1 MFNKI
6 KFIILFF
13 LYNNNE
19 IKYDI
24 YKFSYIKKKKIT
36 NNIGRRNEKKNYWF
50 ESRKSIRVNKT

>member
-24 YKFSYIKKKKIT
+24 YKFSYIKKKK
-36 NNIGRRNEKKNYWF
+36 
-50 ESRKSIRVNKT
+50 